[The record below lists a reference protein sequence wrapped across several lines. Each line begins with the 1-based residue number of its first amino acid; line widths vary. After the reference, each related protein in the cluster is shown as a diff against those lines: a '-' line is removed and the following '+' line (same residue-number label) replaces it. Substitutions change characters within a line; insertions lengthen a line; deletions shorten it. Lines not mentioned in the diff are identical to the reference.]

1 VSLEEAREGS
11 TPPPRPRLEV
21 PTHPPRFRQRV
32 PTPPLPTLWRWG
44 FPLLLLAAAVWSV
57 FLVLEGF
64 DRVLDSEEGE
74 VVEVVTDPTAPGF
87 EAFVEQTWSLLAAS
101 EDDGG
106 GLTGVAVLAVADRQN
121 GGGTVLVLPPES
133 RSGGGSLVDAYA
145 AGGEAGLRAAVV
157 GLLDVEVGGTALLT
171 PARLT
176 SLVEPAG
183 PIDVASEGE
192 VVAGA
197 DAAGWLAEAFEDP
210 IRRVSRQEAWW
221 RAWLQAVG
229 AATDPDERLP
239 AIAIEVVDVVRAISG
254 GDLRVVAWPSLDPAP
269 DWVAG
274 TVVETFP
281 FPIPAAPGARTTVRL
296 LNGHGD
302 FTLDEL
308 ARQLLVAAGAE
319 VSVVGNHEDFDVIG
333 TRVLYRDPALEA
345 EAARLAVVVG
355 GGTLRDPLL
364 SPAADLTVV
373 LGADFAAEH
382 GETSTTLPG
391 DAVSG

>member
-1 VSLEEAREGS
+1 M
-11 TPPPRPRLEV
+11 
-21 PTHPPRFRQRV
+21 
-32 PTPPLPTLWRWG
+32 
-44 FPLLLLAAAVWSV
+44 LLLAAAVWSA

-133 RSGGGSLVDAYA
+133 RTGGGSLVDAYA

-183 PIDVASEGE
+183 PIDVASE
-192 VVAGA
+192 
-197 DAAGWLAEAFEDP
+197 
-210 IRRVSRQEAWW
+210 
-221 RAWLQAVG
+221 
-229 AATDPDERLP
+229 
-239 AIAIEVVDVVRAISG
+239 IAIEVVDVVRAISG

-281 FPIPAAPGARTTVRL
+281 FPIPAAPGARITVRL

-333 TRVLYRDPALEA
+333 TRVLYRDPAREA

-355 GGTLRDPLL
+355 GGTLHDPLL

-382 GETSTTLPG
+382 DEVSTALPG
-391 DAVSG
+391 DAGSG

>member
-1 VSLEEAREGS
+1 M
-11 TPPPRPRLEV
+11 
-21 PTHPPRFRQRV
+21 
-32 PTPPLPTLWRWG
+32 
-44 FPLLLLAAAVWSV
+44 
-57 FLVLEGF
+57 
-64 DRVLDSEEGE
+64 
-74 VVEVVTDPTAPGF
+74 
-87 EAFVEQTWSLLAAS
+87 
-101 EDDGG
+101 
-106 GLTGVAVLAVADRQN
+106 
-121 GGGTVLVLPPES
+121 LVLPPES
-133 RSGGGSLVDAYA
+133 RTGGGSLVDAYA

-229 AATDPDERLP
+229 AAADPEERLP

-281 FPIPAAPGARTTVRL
+281 FPIPAAPGARITVRL

-333 TRVLYRDPALEA
+333 TRVLYRDPAREA

-355 GGTLRDPLL
+355 GGTLHDPLL

-382 GETSTTLPG
+382 DEVSTALPG
-391 DAVSG
+391 DAGSG